1 MSLTFIFLSKQGT
14 EMIAE
19 FLKCNQMILEF
30 RTLWGSFFIYK
41 VLIAI
46 HLVIYDFVLIHTDY
60 KKNSDESGV
69 SQ

>member
-19 FLKCNQMILEF
+19 FLKYNQMILEF
-30 RTLWGSFFIYK
+30 RALWGNFFIYK
-41 VLIAI
+41 VLAAI
-46 HLVIYDFVLIHTDY
+46 HFFIYDFVLIHTNY
-60 KKNSDESGV
+60 KRNSEKSGV